1 MSQPNLTKLF
11 NNHLIEFLE
20 DVIEIFPE
28 NVDLKT
34 GLTVIEGLKFAKPKY
49 LILIWKTSIVDL
61 YEDQIME
68 GDKNFF
74 INKNYDDD
82 VAEDNKNKVLIIID
96 DVKRL
101 MRETSEENRDK
112 TMKYVQNLTKIC
124 KLYYQ

>member
-11 NNHLIEFLE
+11 NSHLIEFLE

-34 GLTVIEGLKFAKPKY
+34 GLTIIEGLKFAKPKY
-49 LILIWKTSIVDL
+49 LISVWKVSIVDL
-61 YEDQIME
+61 YEEQIMK

-74 INKNYDDD
+74 INKNYEED

-96 DVKRL
+96 DVKKL

>member
-11 NNHLIEFLE
+11 NSHLIEFLE

-28 NVDLKT
+28 NIDLKT
-34 GLTVIEGLKFAKPKY
+34 GLTMIEGLKFAKPKY
-49 LILIWKTSIVDL
+49 LISIWKVSIVDL
-61 YEDQIME
+61 YEEQIMK

-74 INKNYDDD
+74 INKNYEED

-96 DVKRL
+96 DVKKL

>member
-1 MSQPNLTKLF
+1 
-11 NNHLIEFLE
+11 
-20 DVIEIFPE
+20 
-28 NVDLKT
+28 
-34 GLTVIEGLKFAKPKY
+34 
-49 LILIWKTSIVDL
+49 
-61 YEDQIME
+61 ME

-82 VAEDNKNKVLIIID
+82 LAEENKNKVLIIID
-96 DVKRL
+96 DVKKL

>member
-11 NNHLIEFLE
+11 NNHLTEFLE

-34 GLTVIEGLKFAKPKY
+34 GLTIIEGLKFAKPKY
-49 LILIWKTSIVDL
+49 LISIWKASIVDL
-61 YEDQIME
+61 YEEQIMK
-68 GDKNFF
+68 GDKKFF
-74 INKNYDDD
+74 INKNYEED
-82 VAEDNKNKVLIIID
+82 VAQDNKNKVLVIID

>member
-34 GLTVIEGLKFAKPKY
+34 GLTMIEGLKFAKPKY
-49 LILIWKTSIVDL
+49 LISIWKTSIVDL
-61 YEDQIME
+61 YEEQIME

-82 VAEDNKNKVLIIID
+82 LAEENKNKVLIIID
-96 DVKRL
+96 DVKKL

>member
-11 NNHLIEFLE
+11 NNHLVEFLE

-34 GLTVIEGLKFAKPKY
+34 GLTMIEGLKFAKPKY
-49 LILIWKTSIVDL
+49 LISIWKTSIVDI
-61 YEDQIME
+61 YEEQIME

-74 INKNYDDD
+74 INKNYENDL
-82 VAEDNKNKVLIIID
+82 AEDNKNKVLNIID
-96 DVKRL
+96 DVKKL